1 MAAFAFDSSSD
12 AGCDIELLCLEVAV
26 GDGELVRGRLGTCL
40 KLDVGKSMSALDHSS
55 KTSSSLHQLSTYA
68 SLSLRLLLPL
78 RVATSSAV
86 DLFSSLL
93 SSIARRSCSSSSYA
107 ASRLFIVERRLMLED
122 SFCRDLESF
131 DRLELLSL
139 EESREEAGGDKGG
152 ATGRYEE
159 ECCLQDRKRDVR
171 IVANDDGSAA

>member
-1 MAAFAFDSSSD
+1 
-12 AGCDIELLCLEVAV
+12 
-26 GDGELVRGRLGTCL
+26 
-40 KLDVGKSMSALDHSS
+40 
-55 KTSSSLHQLSTYA
+55 
-68 SLSLRLLLPL
+68 
-78 RVATSSAV
+78 
-86 DLFSSLL
+86 
-93 SSIARRSCSSSSYA
+93 
-107 ASRLFIVERRLMLED
+107 MLED